1 MNPLPGGE
9 DTSEGGRQN
18 KLIQHR
24 GSSHSTALCD
34 MLVFAGS
41 LQKLVRTSPLIPA
54 FSPEEK
60 ENWSPRLW
68 KTPALDGL
76 DHHSSD
82 RKA

>member
-1 MNPLPGGE
+1 
-9 DTSEGGRQN
+9 
-18 KLIQHR
+18 
-24 GSSHSTALCD
+24 

-60 ENWSPRLW
+60 ENCSPRLW